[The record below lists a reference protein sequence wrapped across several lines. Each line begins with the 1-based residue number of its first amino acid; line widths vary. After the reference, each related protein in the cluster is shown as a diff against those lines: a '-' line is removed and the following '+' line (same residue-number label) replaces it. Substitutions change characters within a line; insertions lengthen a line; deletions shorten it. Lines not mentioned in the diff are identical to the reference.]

1 MEKVSLSSIIDAVL
15 ENDPNPDALV
25 KMDDN
30 KRNLY
35 RKFEKLI
42 EKLGAE
48 KNIVKK
54 DNRYVFNEADV
65 PIIKVVLKQLYT
77 GNGPVADFV
86 NKKTRNHRP
95 SSKDVQDMI
104 QSLLDEADQQGASEE
119 ELVEMMEFFSQIFL
133 LSPSRSFEHCHKYI
147 DALALNLSDLPS
159 SAQAAF
165 LLSVEEM
172 LRREFWARCVQ
183 SAFYGKTIAELL
195 ACSIDDSNESNKIS
209 SPYENYE
216 PEIEYE
222 YMERDRAIL
231 KEIQADEDLRTY
243 IEKKAGKKAEVIF
256 AHVVL
261 D

>member
-1 MEKVSLSSIIDAVL
+1 M
-15 ENDPNPDALV
+15 
-25 KMDDN
+25 
-30 KRNLY
+30 
-35 RKFEKLI
+35 
-42 EKLGAE
+42 
-48 KNIVKK
+48 
-54 DNRYVFNEADV
+54 
-65 PIIKVVLKQLYT
+65 
-77 GNGPVADFV
+77 ADFV

-119 ELVEMMEFFSQIFL
+119 ELVEMMVFFSQIFL
-133 LSPSRSFEHCHKYI
+133 LSPLRSIEHCHKYI
-147 DALALNLSDLPS
+147 DALALNLSDLPYTG
-159 SAQAAF
+159 QAIF
-165 LLSVEEM
+165 LLNVEEM

-183 SAFYGKTIAELL
+183 CAFYGKTIAELL